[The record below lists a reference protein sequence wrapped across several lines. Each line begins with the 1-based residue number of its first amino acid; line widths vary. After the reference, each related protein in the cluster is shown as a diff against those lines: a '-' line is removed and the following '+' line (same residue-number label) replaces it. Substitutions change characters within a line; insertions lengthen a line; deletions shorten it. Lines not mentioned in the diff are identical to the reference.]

1 MSAHGAAAH
10 ECERGAA
17 RSAPNAN
24 EASESRAALRESG
37 QCTAQPNELQPAW
50 CDESRI
56 VVRVDAAAMLAQ
68 GIHPLGMV
76 QEAARELEPGGIIRI
91 ESGFRPE
98 PLIEVMKTNGLFVWS
113 REIGA
118 DRHLT
123 DICRP

>member
-1 MSAHGAAAH
+1 MSAHRAEAH
-10 ECERGAA
+10 ECERSTTQ
-17 RSAPNAN
+17 SAPTAN
-24 EASESRAALRESG
+24 EAGESRAALRESG
-37 QCTAQPNELQPAW
+37 RCTAQPNELQPAW

-56 VVRVDAAAMLAQ
+56 VIRVDAAAMLAQ

-76 QEAARELEPGGIIRI
+76 QEAARKLEPGGIIRI

-113 REIGA
+113 REVEAG
-118 DRHLT
+118 RHLT